1 MTSTFVNDLRL
12 NEMAT
17 GDQSGSWGTVT
28 NTNLELIG
36 EALGYGT
43 EGITTNANTH
53 TSTIADGATD
63 PVRALYVEYTGTL
76 DSACTITIAPNTV
89 NKVCFIENGTSGS
102 QNIIIKQGSGAT
114 ITIPP
119 GDTKAVYLDG
129 AGSGAKVVDAF
140 ASLSVVDLKVQDDL
154 TVTDDAS
161 VGGILGVTGV
171 LTTTAAT
178 VFNGGFASNQ
188 ESTIIAA
195 DGAADNAFALIV
207 KNQEATDDRSF
218 GLRIEA
224 GSTAT
229 DLPLN
234 IETHDGGTA
243 LFQLAGNGQA
253 RFLDGTASLP
263 SISNLNGPDLNTG
276 IFFPA
281 ADQVGIATG
290 GTVRHTTSSLGIVG
304 TGAVNIRDFDGFLGN
319 IDHTAN
325 NTSMVISSGTSSTNA
340 TNVFWSDVHA
350 SFSGQ
355 IHNVSVSSNSG
366 TVADAGLQAFWV
378 YNGSA
383 FVLNHYLASI
393 AGQETC
399 FNEASVDMDFRV
411 ESSGAVNKFFVDGAE
426 DIISIGGGESYLV
439 GGFKNSLQVV
449 GTGATTSSIS
459 VTRNSNDV
467 NPPYINFGKTRGA
480 IGSVTAVNNNDEV
493 GRLAW
498 HAADGTDVASE
509 VCRISAAIDGS
520 VNTANDTP
528 GRLMFATTA
537 NGNNGATERM
547 RITEDG
553 IVLIGETSANAVS
566 NGTGIYVAQNGQ
578 FYASSSSSHFFNK
591 QADGDILF
599 FRSAGQSEGVISI
612 DGSTTTYTGFSGR
625 HESSGIPT
633 NTPVGTVVST
643 IDALD
648 VYPDTQLNPQTEKP
662 EACPKA
668 GQTRADHAK
677 VEVSTSEGDA
687 CVYGV
692 VAEFTSQDKLIVT
705 SVGIGSV
712 RVTGACSKGDL
723 LESKGDGTAKVQSD
737 DIVRSKTL
745 GKVTIGNSNTGV
757 KLVPCVM
764 YCG

>member
-1 MTSTFVNDLRL
+1 M
-12 NEMAT
+12 
-17 GDQSGSWGTVT
+17 
-28 NTNLELIG
+28 
-36 EALGYGT
+36 
-43 EGITTNANTH
+43 
-53 TSTIADGATD
+53 
-63 PVRALYVEYTGTL
+63 
-76 DSACTITIAPNTV
+76 
-89 NKVCFIENGTSGS
+89 
-102 QNIIIKQGSGAT
+102 
-114 ITIPP
+114 
-119 GDTKAVYLDG
+119 
-129 AGSGAKVVDAF
+129 VDAF
-140 ASLSVVDLKVQDDL
+140 ATLNVVDLLVDDDL
-154 TVTDDAS
+154 TVTDDVAI
-161 VGGILGVTGV
+161 GGLATIGETLAVTGV

-178 VFNGGFASNQ
+178 VFNGGFASNAD
-188 ESTIIAA
+188 STMGTNKKLIFRDSAIHISSTADGDLSIAA
-195 DGAADNAFALIV
+195 DDEIDITSTLIDV
-207 KNQEATDDRSF
+207 NGNLDVS
-218 GLRIEA
+218 
-224 GSTAT
+224 
-229 DLPLN
+229 
-234 IETHDGGTA
+234 GTA
-243 LFQLAGNGQA
+243 LVTGVLTTTAATVFNGG
-253 RFLDGTASLP
+253 FAS
-263 SISNLNGPDLNTG
+263 N
-276 IFFPA
+276 A
-281 ADQVGIATG
+281 A
-290 GTVRHTTSSLGIVG
+290 
-304 TGAVNIRDFDGFLGN
+304 
-319 IDHTAN
+319 
-325 NTSMVISSGTSSTNA
+325 ST
-340 TNVFWSDVHA
+340 
-350 SFSGQ
+350 
-355 IHNVSVSSNSG
+355 I
-366 TVADAGLQAFWV
+366 TVADNSDNLTLTSTDADAVAGPNLRLYRNSSSPADSDILGTIHFEGRNDNSQDVLYADLTTQAV
-378 YNGSA
+378 DVSDGSEDGNFFINTMTA
-383 FVLNHYLASI
+383 GTLRNRANFYAS
-393 AGQETC
+393 GVV
-399 FNEASVDMDFRV
+399 FNEESLDLDFRV
-411 ESSGAVNKFFVDGAE
+411 ESNGNANMLFVDGGSDHVNIGTSSDLGGVLNVLSSDNTDTLVVYSDDADNNAGPNIRLWRNSSSPADNDGLGKILFSGEDSADAKTDYASIKAFALDVTNGTEDGELTLTTILAGAEANRLDFNSTATIFNESSNDLDFRIESNGAVNKFFVDGAE